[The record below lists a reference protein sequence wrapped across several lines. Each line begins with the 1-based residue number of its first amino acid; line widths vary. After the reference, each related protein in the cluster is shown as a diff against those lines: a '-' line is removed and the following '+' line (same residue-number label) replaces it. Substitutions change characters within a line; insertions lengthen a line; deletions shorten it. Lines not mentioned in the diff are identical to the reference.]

1 MAAALQEVP
10 AGEVDAL
17 KKRKLVAPCAWKTY
31 QLSKGPKFALE
42 RRKQATDLTFDMLQ
56 KCAPSVC
63 VRRVGPPCHSSHS
76 TQRMRMARAAVSSVS
91 VAVQLAKLTYG

>member
-1 MAAALQEVP
+1 MPCFVLGIPSQQASAAAHLHLMAAALQEVP

-17 KKRKLVAPCAWKTY
+17 KKRKLVVPYAWKTY

-56 KCAPSVC
+56 KCAP
-63 VRRVGPPCHSSHS
+63 
-76 TQRMRMARAAVSSVS
+76 
-91 VAVQLAKLTYG
+91 